1 MNAAGRT
8 ATPRLTVHGLV
19 NDHSGQPSRYLTD
32 GVRLYRYVGTI
43 PSSMGHMIGLENC
56 HSLDL
61 TLWPVAELHALQLK
75 KRHSGRLVARVSRR
89 TPRPEASRSASSGE
103 VSTAPST

>member
-1 MNAAGRT
+1 MHHELGSRRCAGTNGSGTRAVNAAGRT
-8 ATPRLTVHGLV
+8 ATPRLTDPGLV

-32 GVRLYRYVGTI
+32 GVSLYRYVGTI

-61 TLWPVAELHALQLK
+61 TLWPVAELHALRLK
-75 KRHSGRLVARVSRR
+75 SVTPAVSS
-89 TPRPEASRSASSGE
+89 PG
-103 VSTAPST
+103 